1 MQVGMMND
9 PAVDPVT
16 EARWAARNGFDFI
29 DLTLEGPAAAVEQ
42 IDVGTIKAVLDET
55 GLGIVGHT
63 AWYLP
68 FGSPVPQVR
77 AGAVAAVVAT
87 FESFARLG
95 AAYVNVHVDR
105 GVSAFSYDDTLRWNG
120 ESFARL
126 AEQASAHGLT
136 IMIEN
141 VVNNLNNAKAFRSL
155 LSAHESLRFHLD
167 IAHASVKGDRSA
179 EFLKAH
185 AAKLVHVHISDNKR
199 TSDDHLPMGVGSIDW
214 AEQIGLLQASG
225 YDGTITLEIFTPDR
239 SYLLENAA
247 RLRSLWQELKQKE
260 AA

>member
-9 PAVDPVT
+9 PAVSPVT
-16 EARWAARNGFDFI
+16 EARWAAQNGFDFL
-29 DLTLEGPAAAVEQ
+29 DLTMEGPAAAVEQ
-42 IDVGTIKAVLDET
+42 IDVAAIKTVLDAT

-95 AAYVNVHVDR
+95 ASYVNVHVDR
-105 GVSAFSYDDTLRWNG
+105 GVGAFSYDDTVRWNG

-126 AEQASAHGLT
+126 ADEAQPYGLT

-155 LSAHESLRFHLD
+155 LGAHENLRFHLD
-167 IAHASVKGDRSA
+167 MAHANVKGERSA

-199 TSDDHLPMGVGSIDW
+199 TSDDHLPMGVGTIDW
-214 AEQIGLLQASG
+214 REQISLLQASG

-247 RLRSLWQELKQKE
+247 RLRALWRKLKQE
-260 AA
+260 AV